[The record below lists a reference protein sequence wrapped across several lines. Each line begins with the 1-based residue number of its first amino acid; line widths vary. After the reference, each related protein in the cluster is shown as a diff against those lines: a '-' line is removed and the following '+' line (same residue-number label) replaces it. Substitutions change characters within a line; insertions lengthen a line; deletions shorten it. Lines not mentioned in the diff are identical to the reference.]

1 MASCLRAFLTPP
13 LHQHSQADSFPKA
26 SLKDG
31 SLWIGILHRYPHPGL
46 STAVLLSPN
55 QGWRLQSEHTQTH

>member
-13 LHQHSQADSFPKA
+13 LHLHSQADSFPKT

-31 SLWIGILHRYPHPGL
+31 SLWIGIPHRYFRPRL
-46 STAVLLSPN
+46 TTEVLLSPN
-55 QGWRLQSEHTQTH
+55 HGWHLQSEHTQTH